1 MAIPWRA
8 YAQLTRPANVVTAV
22 SDVIAG
28 AAIAT
33 LYLDGGGV
41 AWSLGAMLWVCLS
54 TMGLYAG
61 GVVYN
66 DVFDA
71 KLDAEERPERPI
83 PSGRVSLNK
92 AAIFGALLFG
102 IGIVTAGLVSMI
114 SALIALA
121 VVLSCLVYDK
131 WAKHHVVFGPLVM
144 GLCRGL
150 NLLLGM
156 SVFALALPQVWALAF
171 IPIIYVAAITVIS
184 RGEVH
189 GGKRLPLL
197 FAAFLYVLVIAL
209 ITYFGI
215 MKGAGWLGVLILAIF
230 VVTIFTPLLKAIRT
244 EAAGDIRRSVK
255 SAVLALIFMNAIWV
269 AATGFWQLTLFVL
282 LLFPLSIWLAKR
294 FAVT

>member
-114 SALIALA
+114 SALIALS